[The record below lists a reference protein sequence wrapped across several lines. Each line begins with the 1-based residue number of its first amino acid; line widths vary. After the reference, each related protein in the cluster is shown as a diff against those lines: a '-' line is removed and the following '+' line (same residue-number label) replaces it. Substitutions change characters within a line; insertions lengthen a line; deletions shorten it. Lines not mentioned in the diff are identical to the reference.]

1 LLQKTLNEILA
12 RTSIEFESNSTTII
26 PSSLATLDQLTDQI
40 RHAPRT
46 VIEIGGHTDKYGEPE
61 YNLQL
66 SHRRAEAVRRYFSK
80 HGLTNQFT
88 SVGYGTSQPLSGS
101 EKRAGLQRNRRI
113 ELRVKGQPEL

>member
-1 LLQKTLNEILA
+1 LNEILA
-12 RTSIEFESNSTTII
+12 RTSIEFESNSTTMT
-26 PSSLATLDQLTDQI
+26 PSSLVTLDRLTDQL

-46 VIEIGGHTDKYGEPE
+46 AIEIGGHTDKYGEPE

-66 SHRRAEAVRRYFSK
+66 SHRRAEAVRRYFNK

-88 SVGYGTSQPLSGS
+88 AVGYGASQPLSVS
-101 EKRAGLQRNRRI
+101 EKRPGLQRNRRI

>member
-1 LLQKTLNEILA
+1 LNEILA
-12 RTSIEFESNSTTII
+12 RTSIEFESNSTTMI
-26 PSSLATLDQLTDQI
+26 PSSLATLEQLTEQI

-46 VIEIGGHTDKYGEPE
+46 AIEIGGHTDKYGEPE

-66 SHRRAEAVRRYFSK
+66 SRRRAEAVRRYFSK

-88 SVGYGTSQPLSGS
+88 AVGYGDSQPLSGS

-113 ELRVKGQPEL
+113 ELQVKGQSEL